1 MYVCLKKVH
10 HTTNMLKM
18 VPLILKHWLPF
29 DDEADPVALV
39 QDAFE
44 LGNSIC
50 AGSLEG
56 DLVRD
61 ADDLH
66 GPWVTGYFAIGDRHH
81 VI

>member
-1 MYVCLKKVH
+1 MRLCSDDPDQALK
-10 HTTNMLKM
+10 LK
-18 VPLILKHWLPF
+18 WLPF

-39 QDAFE
+39 QDALE
-44 LGNSIC
+44 LWNAVG

-66 GPWVTGYFAIGDRHH
+66 GPGVTRYFAVGDGHH
-81 VI
+81 VIQTQGLS